1 MSNILKGHLLCL
13 KKHFRTHFFVCL
25 ELTYSINLLLF
36 VSVTTKGDDT
46 FIARWS
52 HQGRKYSW
60 QSG

>member
-1 MSNILKGHLLCL
+1 MLNMLKGRLLCL
-13 KKHFRTHFFVCL
+13 KKHFQTHFFVCQ
-25 ELTYSINLLLF
+25 ELTSSINLLLF
-36 VSVTTKGDDT
+36 VSVTKGDVT

>member
-1 MSNILKGHLLCL
+1 MLNMLKGHLLRL
-13 KKHFRTHFFVCL
+13 KKHFQRHFFVCQ
-25 ELTYSINLLLF
+25 ELTYSINLLIF
-36 VSVTTKGDDT
+36 VIVTSGDDS